1 MKIEIGQSAPEF
13 ALFNTEKIK
22 VSLSDYKGK
31 NVVLLFFP
39 LAFSGVC
46 TKELCSMRDDMAKYN
61 GMNAA
66 ILGVSIDSLFT
77 LGRFKQE
84 NLLEFDLL
92 SDFNKEV
99 SAMYACLYESFA
111 FEMRGVSKRSAFVI
125 DADGIIRYAEVLES
139 AGDLPNFEA
148 IDECLKGL
156 N

>member
-13 ALFNTEKIK
+13 ALFNTEKNK

-46 TKELCSMRDDMAKYN
+46 TKELCSMRDDMAKYH

-99 SAMYACLYESFA
+99 SAMYECLYESFA

>member
-1 MKIEIGQSAPEF
+1 MSIEIGQLAPEF
-13 ALFNTEKIK
+13 ALFNTEKNK

-31 NVVLLFFP
+31 NLVLLFFP

-46 TKELCSMRDDMAKYN
+46 TKEMCSMRDDMAKYN
-61 GMNAA
+61 GMNAT

-84 NLLEFDLL
+84 NHLEFDLL

-99 SAMYACLYESFA
+99 AALYGCLSETFA
-111 FEMRGVSKRSAFVI
+111 FEMRGVSKRSAFVV
-125 DADGIIRYAEVLES
+125 DAEGFIRYAEILES
-139 AGDLPNFEA
+139 PGDLPNFEA
-148 IDECLKGL
+148 IQSCLQSL

>member
-13 ALFNTEKIK
+13 ALFNTEKNK

-99 SAMYACLYESFA
+99 SAMYECLYESFA

>member
-13 ALFNTEKIK
+13 ALFNTEKNK

-99 SAMYACLYESFA
+99 SALYACLYESFA

>member
-13 ALFNTEKIK
+13 ALFNTKKNK

-99 SAMYACLYESFA
+99 SAMYECLYESFA

>member
-13 ALFNTEKIK
+13 ALFNTEKNK

-46 TKELCSMRDDMAKYN
+46 TKELCSMRDDMAKYH

>member
-1 MKIEIGQSAPEF
+1 MNIEIGQPAADF
-13 ALFNTEKIK
+13 TLFNTEKNK

-46 TKELCSMRDDMAKYN
+46 TKEMCSMRDDMAKYN

-66 ILGVSIDSLFT
+66 IIGVSIDSLFT

-84 NLLEFDLL
+84 NQLEFELL

-99 SAMYACLYESFA
+99 SALYGCLSETFS

-125 DADGIIRYAEVLES
+125 DTEGIVRYTEVLES
-139 AGDLPNFEA
+139 AGDLPNYEA
-148 IDECLKGL
+148 IQECLKSL

>member
-13 ALFNTEKIK
+13 ALFNTEKNK

-99 SAMYACLYESFA
+99 SAMYECLYESFA

-148 IDECLKGL
+148 IDECLKCL